1 MNRYDTTSVAKFNP
15 MSYQEI
21 MAAPLAMRQK
31 HDNAILA
38 AEAMR
43 LKPDPHSK
51 HYSRALELKQ
61 QMDNEI
67 ANNVDTLNKEG
78 YNSTTFQN
86 ITKLNRQYQD
96 LISPTGEIGQINAA
110 KTVYDTNQ
118 EEFIKDAAK
127 QNIGRDRA
135 INLWKEKTNY
145 YTGFG
150 EDGKSITNVSPQG
163 VAAYQ
168 DYTKDKQVAH
178 SILGKTVQGVSSQGH
193 HLEVDK
199 QTGGVWEITRNGKRV
214 KSDNTRQVEAALRS
228 TLDKWDNP
236 NGEGKK
242 WLMDSGDGLN
252 RDRIIND
259 FNSMLERSD
268 INDVSE
274 NANYNAPST
283 GGDGSGTPGSMLT
296 DVMTESGTKDKSY
309 GQVLSEIGRLNQLK
323 SKNGSLTSSEQ
334 IDLEKYNSQ
343 IKGASGAL
351 TYASKYDK
359 EYIDAKKDYDNAFI
373 EFNKKIPASLKT
385 PWINEAKD
393 AKTKLDRILSSAKR
407 LGYSTQDLSNIESA
421 YHKSL
426 KTGEKYFN
434 KRQQIFSKSNDYY
447 TSYTNVPVSPDSK
460 KEYDALNET
469 LLSVLKNS
477 SSANGNN
484 IIYSVKDENGKFK
497 PLGGNTGR
505 ESEDYDGIVGL
516 LGNSKNVK
524 IVDFSDVYDTGIP
537 TMTIEADMG
546 DSESTYDLAGVG
558 SGSKNIGG
566 KGNKVTFKVNM
577 NNLRTSHD
585 GSATV
590 DPGNF
595 SSKFIRYLYNQGGKN
610 KELAESMLANITK
623 HQADKNK

>member
-1 MNRYDTTSVAKFNP
+1 MNRYSQITTSEFNP
-15 MSYQEI
+15 LSFQEI

-31 HDNAILA
+31 HDNAIAA
-38 AEAMR
+38 AEALR
-43 LKPDPHSK
+43 IKANPLDK
-51 HYSRALELKQ
+51 HLARAVELKQ

-78 YNSTTFQN
+78 YNPTTFQN
-86 ITKLNRQYQD
+86 IIKLNRQYQD
-96 LISPTGEIGQINAA
+96 MISPTGEIGQINNA
-110 KTVYDTNQ
+110 KIVYDKAK
-118 EEFIKDAAK
+118 EDFIQDAAK
-127 QNIGRDRA
+127 QNIGRDQA
-135 INLWKEKTNY
+135 LKVWDKKTAY

-178 SILGKTVQGVSSQGH
+178 SILGKTIQGVSSAGH
-193 HLEVDK
+193 RLEPDNN
-199 QTGGVWEITRNGKRV
+199 GGFWEVTRNGKRV
-214 KSDNTRQVEAALRS
+214 KSDNTRQVEAALKS

-236 NGEGKK
+236 NGEGKR

-323 SKNGSLTSSEQ
+323 AKNGSLTSSEQ
-334 IDLEKYNSQ
+334 MDLEKYNSQ

-359 EYIDAKKDYDNAFI
+359 EYINAKKDYDNAFI

-484 IIYSVKDENGKFK
+484 IIYSVKGEDGKFK

-546 DSESTYDLAGVG
+546 DSESTYDLAGIG